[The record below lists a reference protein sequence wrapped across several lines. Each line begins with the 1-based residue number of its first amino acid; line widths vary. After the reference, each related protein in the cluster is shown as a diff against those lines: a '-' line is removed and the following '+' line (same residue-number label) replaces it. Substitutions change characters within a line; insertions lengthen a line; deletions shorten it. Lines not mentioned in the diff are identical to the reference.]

1 MLFLQGYLDEQFNQ
15 LEELQD
21 ETSPNFVEEVVVF
34 DKYPQDFYRL
44 DSLVHTLKG
53 RGTSIGAMR
62 MKNECSVLKAHC
74 NNKNLEGCRR
84 SLQKMKREH
93 ATLKQKLEAYCQMM
107 RQVGPRERA
116 VNSRK

>member
-1 MLFLQGYLDEQFNQ
+1 
-15 LEELQD
+15 
-21 ETSPNFVEEVVVF
+21 VVQYKMVYWAAINNVRPWPRDF
-34 DKYPQDFYRL
+34 RHSCDKYPQDFYRL